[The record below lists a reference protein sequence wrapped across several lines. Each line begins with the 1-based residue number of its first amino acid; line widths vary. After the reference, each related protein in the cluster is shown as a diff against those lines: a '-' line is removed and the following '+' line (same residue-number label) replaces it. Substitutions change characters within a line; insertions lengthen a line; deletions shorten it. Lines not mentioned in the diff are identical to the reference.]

1 MHDGS
6 KKSLVEVLA
15 HYQQGGAKHPL
26 QDPRIVAFELSEKEK
41 AQLLDFFSALVDTSY
56 LRRNGF

>member
-6 KKSLVEVLA
+6 INSMEAVLE
-15 HYQQGGAKHPL
+15 HYQKGGARHPL
-26 QDPRIVAFELSEKEK
+26 QDPRILSFELSTKEK
-41 AQLLDFFSALVDTSY
+41 AQLLAFFNALVDTSY

>member
-6 KKSLVEVLA
+6 LNSISEVLL
-15 HYQQGGAKHPL
+15 HYQKGGAKHPL
-26 QDPRIVAFELSEKEK
+26 QDPRIVAFDLTLKEK
-41 AQLLDFFSALVDTSY
+41 QQLMDFFNALVDTSY